1 MSRVAIFLCAFVLGA
16 VLMAFEMVASRLLTP
31 YFGSGI
37 ITWAAL
43 ISMVLLSIMAGYLIG
58 GAVVDRFPS
67 LRLAAAFATIAGLW
81 LLAVPGFAPILLE
94 SLMMSIESEVTGV
107 LISAAVLL
115 FLPIT
120 ALGTY
125 SPIALRLLLR
135 GVRSSGRTS
144 GAIYGVSTLGNI
156 VGTLGT
162 VLFLIPRIGTNAI
175 TYTLGGVSLACALLL
190 WLVARR
196 AAPER
201 VMTTGLDPK

>member
-1 MSRVAIFLCAFVLGA
+1 MSRYAIFLCAFVLGA

-37 ITWAAL
+37 VTWAAL
-43 ISMVLLSIMAGYLIG
+43 ISSVLLSIMAGYLLG
-58 GAVVDRFPS
+58 GALVDRAPS
-67 LRLAAAFATIAGLW
+67 LRLGAAFATFAGLW
-81 LLAVPGFAPILLE
+81 LVAVPTFAPALLQ
-94 SLMMSIESEVTGV
+94 SLMRSVESEVTGV
-107 LISAAVLL
+107 LLSAALLL

-135 GVRSSGRTS
+135 GIQSSGRTA
-144 GAIYGVSTLGNI
+144 GLIYGVSTLGNI

-175 TYTLGGVSLACALLL
+175 TYILGGVALACGALL
-190 WLVARR
+190 WIVSLVDHR
-196 AAPER
+196 ADADG
-201 VMTTGLDPK
+201 TK